1 MPVFCESGS
10 WLKNHE
16 CEGEWLS
23 PIQVPWVSRY
33 ADPVMATGYH
43 MLLGG
48 LPLLA
53 LSIIR
58 EGNVLLER
66 LPQITGNH
74 LTHLDLFMFFTLKKS
89 LPFISQGGGV
99 PNPSEQ
105 PDVYGANAKAII
117 F

>member
-1 MPVFCESGS
+1 MPVFCEPGS
-10 WLKNHE
+10 WFKNNE
-16 CEGEWLS
+16 CEGEWLL

-53 LSIIR
+53 LSITR
-58 EGNVLLER
+58 EGDVLVER

-74 LTHLDLFMFFTLKKS
+74 LAHLDLFMFLKSKEVS
-89 LPFISQGGGV
+89 TFHLSGWECPESFRAAGCLW
-99 PNPSEQ
+99 EQ
-105 PDVYGANAKAII
+105 MQRQ
-117 F
+117 